1 MADDIS
7 QVVEVYI
14 SRETAQIDTASFD
27 IPLLMVNLP
36 DTIDNTDPGNPVS
49 VPADTT
55 QRVRVYNGASDLKT
69 VGDDFGV
76 TSEAYKMA
84 QKLLGNDIKP
94 ATFMIGVKNSTET
107 YTQGLQAIIAY
118 NGDWYAIAIDSK
130 VEGDI
135 KAVAAVIQAE
145 RRIFGASTADVG
157 VPDAAVTND
166 IGSFLRDGGYD
177 RTFLVYH
184 PEAAAN
190 HPEVAWIGSQLP
202 EVPGSNNWAFKSGA
216 GVQVSKLTST
226 QISTLTEKNVNY
238 YTRLGGVNMFRSGCT
253 SEGEWVDTLILV
265 DWIQARIQEQVFYRL
280 ATKKKI
286 PYTAAGAL
294 IIEAEIRSVLSQ
306 GVANGGIAD
315 SPAYTVTSPDV
326 LAIPEVQRAQRV
338 LGDFKFQARL
348 ASAVNRVVI
357 RGVVTY

>member
-36 DTIDNTDPGNPVS
+36 DTIDNTDPGNPVT
-49 VPADTT
+49 VPADTS
-55 QRVRVYNGASDLKT
+55 QRVRVYTTLKA

-76 TSEAYKMA
+76 DSTAYKMT
-84 QKLLGNDIKP
+84 QKLLGNDIRP
-94 ATFMIGVKNSTET
+94 ASFMIGVKNSTET

-118 NGDWYAIAIDSK
+118 NGDWYMIAIDSK

-135 KAVAAVIQAE
+135 KEVAAVIQAE
-145 RRIFGASTADVG
+145 RRMFGASTADVG
-157 VPDAAVTND
+157 VPDTAVTND
-166 IGSFLRDGGYD
+166 IGSFLKDGGYD

-184 PEAAAN
+184 AEAATN
-190 HPEVAWIGSQLP
+190 YPEVAWIGGQIA
-202 EVPGSNNWAFKSGA
+202 EVPGSNNWAFKGGA
-216 GVQVSKLTST
+216 GVQVSKLTTS
-226 QISTLTEKNVNY
+226 QISVLTDKNVNY
-238 YTRLGGVNMFRSGCT
+238 FTRLGGVNMFRSGCT
-253 SEGEWVDTLILV
+253 SEGEWIDTMILV

-286 PYTAAGAL
+286 PYTSAGAL

-315 SPAYTVTSPDV
+315 APAYTVQSPDV
-326 LAIPEVQRAQRV
+326 LAIPEVQRAQRI
-338 LGDFKFQARL
+338 LGDFKFSARL
-348 ASAVNRVVI
+348 ASAVNRVII